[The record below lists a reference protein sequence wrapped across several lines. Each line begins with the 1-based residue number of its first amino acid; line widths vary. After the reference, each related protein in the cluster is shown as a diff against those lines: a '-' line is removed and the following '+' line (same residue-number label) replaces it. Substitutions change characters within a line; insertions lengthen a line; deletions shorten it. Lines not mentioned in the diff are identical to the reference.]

1 MRLPRLIAGE
11 RHAVFYRL
19 LANGLAQG
27 ALAVICAWLV
37 MRLFDQLTDPTEAS
51 AVFFVGLGLAVVAA
65 AWLRRS
71 ERVQAEL
78 LGQHYVRAVRQRMY
92 KGLLRSSSRDIKRQ
106 RKGGILLKFVGDLSA
121 LRRWVSLGLA
131 RLLVAGVAV
140 PVALCALFWLHW
152 PFALGVVL
160 MLGASAGWILR
171 RGAVLRS
178 SIARTRQCQA
188 RLASNVTE
196 KLNHLVTVQ
205 AFDQNRR
212 EQRLMRRQSDRLLEA
227 AVDKAAEIGSVR
239 AAIDATAGACVLI
252 VLLLASVLPPDGL
265 TPGMVAA
272 VISIIGMLTPPLRD
286 LGRAQEY
293 WLAAQ
298 VARSNILQIAGS
310 TRRVS
315 ERRKGETLQLS
326 AGEIELRNVTVRG
339 ALSRVNV
346 RAAGGARVAVT
357 GSNGSGKSTLL
368 GLVGRLFDPDRGKVL
383 IDGQNIARVR
393 LSSLRSQIAYV
404 SADVPLIR
412 GSLRK
417 NLCYGAGWV
426 EPETLDRILAEC
438 GLNELR
444 ARLHGGLEARLAEGG
459 ASLSQGERMR
469 VALARALLREPR
481 ILILDEADANL
492 DQHARQALDRGIA
505 AFPGTVLMASHRQ
518 SVLKR
523 CDTLWTLNE
532 GSLESCTSLSSDTK
546 VVPLVVGRAGGL
558 VEPMQ
563 VSRLQENG

>member
-1 MRLPRLIAGE
+1 MRLPRLVAGA
-11 RHAVFYRL
+11 RQAVFYRL

-27 ALAVICAWLV
+27 ALAVLSAWLV
-37 MRLFDQLTDPTEAS
+37 MRLFDQLAGPARNS
-51 AVFFVGLGLAVVAA
+51 VVFFVGLGLVVLVA

-71 ERVQAEL
+71 ERIQAEL
-78 LGQHYVRAVRQRMY
+78 LGQHYVRSVRQRMY
-92 KGLLRSSSRDIKRQ
+92 KGLLRSSSRDIKRR
-106 RKGGILLKFVGDLSA
+106 RKGGVLLKFVGDLSA

-131 RLLVAGVAV
+131 RLLVAGIAV
-140 PVALCALFWLHW
+140 SVALCALFWLHW
-152 PFALGVVL
+152 PFALGVVV
-160 MLGASAGWILR
+160 MLGASGGWILR

-196 KLNHLVTVQ
+196 KLNQLATVQ

-227 AVDKAAEIGSVR
+227 AVDKASEIGSVR
-239 AAIDATAGACVLI
+239 AVIDATAGASVLI
-252 VLLLASVLPPDGL
+252 VLLLASVAPPEGL

-272 VISIIGMLTPPLRD
+272 VISIIGILTPPLRD

-298 VARSNILQIAGS
+298 VARSNIVQISDS

-315 ERRKGETLQLS
+315 ERRKGEMLQLS

-346 RAAGGARVAVT
+346 RAAGGARVAVI

-368 GLVGRLFDPDRGKVL
+368 GLVGRLFDPDRGSVL

-393 LSSLRSQIAYV
+393 LSSLRSHIAYV
-404 SADVPLIR
+404 SAEVPLIR

-417 NLCYGAGWV
+417 NLCYGAGRV
-426 EPETLDRILAEC
+426 EPERLDRILTEC
-438 GLNELR
+438 GLDELLT
-444 ARLHGGLEARLAEGG
+444 RLRGGLDAKLAEGG

-492 DQHARQALDRGIA
+492 DQLARQALDNNIA

-518 SVLKR
+518 SALKT

-532 GSLESCTSLSSDTK
+532 GRLESCTSLSPDTK
-546 VVPLVVGRAGGL
+546 VVPLVVGRAARI
-558 VEPMQ
+558 VESIQ
-563 VSRLQENG
+563 ASHAQGRA